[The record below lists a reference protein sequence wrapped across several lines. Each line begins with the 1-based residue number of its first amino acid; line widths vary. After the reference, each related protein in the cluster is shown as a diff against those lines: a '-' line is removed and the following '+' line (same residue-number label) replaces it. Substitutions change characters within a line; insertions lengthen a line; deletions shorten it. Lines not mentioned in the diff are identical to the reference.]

1 MQTLL
6 RIDASARS
14 DGSHTRALADH
25 FQARW
30 QESCPESEV
39 IRRSLAD
46 DPVPHLTDALIQAF
60 QAPDH
65 SRGADSCL
73 SDALI
78 EELCRA
84 DHVLISSPLYNL
96 NVPSPLKAWFDHVV
110 RSGVTFAA
118 EPDGYRGLLAGKR
131 ATVIAGRGGLTS
143 GTGMD
148 DFQSPYLKAI
158 LAFIGIE
165 AVDIVT
171 LEGTAMPD
179 PIRQKALACATQQVD
194 RLFDRDEA
202 GPHWIGEFSD
212 VDLRQI
218 NALRG
223 GQADAIVKGDAR
235 AYSELCADD
244 VQLLIPGRAAVVGRT
259 AFLEAEEQ
267 LFRHATFASFRK
279 KPLSVERSGNLAV
292 EVGLQEVAMADEG
305 NKGGVYASRQK
316 YTHVFRL
323 CESGWRFAVLMS
335 NPCE

>member
-14 DGSHTRALADH
+14 DGSHTRSLADY
-25 FQARW
+25 FQAKW
-30 QESCPESEV
+30 CDAYPEGGV

-46 DPVPHLTDALIQAF
+46 NPVPHLTDALIQAF

-65 SRGADSCL
+65 SRSADGHL
-73 SDALI
+73 SDTLI
-78 EELCRA
+78 EELRSA
-84 DHVLISSPLYNL
+84 DHVLIGSLLYNL
-96 NVPSPLKAWFDHVV
+96 NVPSPLKAYFDHVV
-110 RSGVTFAA
+110 RSGITFAA
-118 EPDGYRGLLAGKR
+118 EPDGYRGLLTGKR
-131 ATVIAGRGGLTS
+131 ATVIAGRGGMAS

-194 RLFDRDEA
+194 RLFDRDGA
-202 GPHWIGEFSD
+202 CPRWIGEFSEED
-212 VDLRQI
+212 VRQI

-235 AYSELCADD
+235 AYSELCAEDIR
-244 VQLLIPGRAAVVGRT
+244 LLIPGHQALVGRT
-259 AFLEAEEQ
+259 AFLEAEEH

-279 KPLSVERSGNLAV
+279 KPVSVERSGSLAV
-292 EVGLQEVAMADEG
+292 EVGLQEVAMADDG

-323 CESGWRFAVLMS
+323 SESGWRFAVLMS